1 MGLDV
6 EWSVSVLLGQRHYW
20 RVRGLTETEV
30 EMFESDEMSI
40 SLVQASPAIVSY

>member
-6 EWSVSVLLGQRHYW
+6 EWSVSRDFGSASLLESG
-20 RVRGLTETEV
+20 GLTETEV